1 MHTHRFSVLSVLMAL
16 SIFFSFYLR
25 SFHSD
30 KSTSVFPTQKQSFP
44 NFSRAIQLPKKTS
57 GNFSYTIETG
67 RDPLQNSVQAFFEM
81 PDTVCLNS
89 PINIINKSTNAT
101 TYRWDFCTANVDQS
115 PTGVQLGNPGNS
127 LGIPV
132 FSDYAYDNGNY
143 YAFVVNNTPGG
154 LIRLNFGNSLLNTP
168 IVTNLG
174 NFGGS
179 IPNSA
184 QGLQVLKF
192 DGRWYA
198 FVLGGDPLIGIASR
212 IVKLDFGNALT
223 NTPSSTNW
231 GNVGNMNYPV
241 DLFIFQEMNNWY
253 GLTVNYRDNTITQ
266 FDFGADFSST
276 PSGKNLGNKG
286 NLNLPS
292 GICPINDNGNWRV
305 FVSNYGNNTLSRI
318 DFGSSLLSN
327 PVGQNLGNVG
337 NKLNAP
343 RDLFIFKYCEK
354 EVGFLVNGGTGDLV
368 RLDFPSLSTIPLA
381 NSLGIIGGT
390 SNPHSI
396 SKIFRDGADL
406 YAFLPNASTNTLSR
420 IKFTGCTNANISSS
434 VNENPP
440 PILYSKAGTYNIILT
455 VDEGLPT
462 QSSFCKKVV
471 VLEPANLQLTRDY
484 TVCGGYDSIPLLVS
498 NTFTV
503 QWTPSVGLSNASIAN
518 PKAAPQQSV
527 TYLLDVVDK
536 NKCTVQDSVKIT
548 VNPSISV
555 TIRGDTAIC
564 SGQSVSLSQVSP
576 SGLSYQWSPAIALNN
591 ATLPV
596 PIATPLTNT
605 LYSVVASSPYGCL
618 ARDTIAIIVHPA
630 IQFSLSATSAEICK
644 GDSVSLT
651 ASGADLYYWL
661 PSTVSGNSVKWF
673 KPDSTI
679 LISAKLYRADCNY
692 ADTLSKNIVVYKR
705 PLANIFLQDTLLC
718 EGQSVLL
725 NSVTESDINYQ
736 WSPVLGLNNANIPNP
751 TVTPIVSNKYYLKA
765 FSVPYCYTT
774 DSVMISV
781 KAPPDFTLSPL
792 TDTICIGTSILLKTS
807 GSEKSKWL
815 NKQFAQSVTAYTLL
829 VKPDSTQVY
838 PIQLFDST
846 CNLMDT
852 LYSTIVVSPKPVIEL
867 TKSNDFYCNVDTV
880 FLRAS
885 GGAYYEWQ
893 PANKVSNPGISNPYI
908 AQNYGKQIFEVTV
921 YSSRGCSS
929 SKSILVN
936 DFTYPA
942 RQFLVPNAFTPNN
955 DGLNDCFGVI
965 KWGGAVRNFRMNIY
979 NRGGQMIFSSN
990 EVSNCWDGKA
1000 NGIPQPSGTYIYLI
1014 EASTDC
1020 ESINRNGSF
1029 VLIR

>member
-1 MHTHRFSVLSVLMAL
+1 MHIHRFSVISILMAI
-16 SIFFSFYLR
+16 SFFFSFYLGT
-25 SFHSD
+25 FHSEKGSTVLHTYL
-30 KSTSVFPTQKQSFP
+30 KSIPYFPRVIPIQKYTSKNVSQTFKRGSHHTL
-44 NFSRAIQLPKKTS
+44 NA
-57 GNFSYTIETG
+57 
-67 RDPLQNSVQAFFEM
+67 VQAFFEM

-89 PINIINKSTNAT
+89 PINIINKSSNASN
-101 TYRWDFCTANVDQS
+101 YRWDFCTANVDQS

-132 FSDYAYDNGNY
+132 FSDYAFDNGNY

-154 LIRLNFGNSLLNTP
+154 LIQLNFGNSLLNTP

-174 NFGGS
+174 SFGGS

-192 DGRWYA
+192 NGRWYA

-212 IVKLDFGNALT
+212 IVKLDFGNALS
-223 NTPSSTNW
+223 NTPVSTNW

-241 DLFIFQEMNNWY
+241 DLFIFQEMNKWF

-266 FDFGADFSST
+266 FDFGADFSSN
-276 PSGKNLGNKG
+276 PSGKNLGNIG
-286 NLNLPS
+286 DLNLPS

-318 DFGSSLLSN
+318 DFGASLLSN
-327 PVGQNLGNVG
+327 PIGQNLGNIN

-354 EVGFLVNGGTGDLV
+354 EVGFLVNGGTGDIV
-368 RLDFPSLSTIPLA
+368 RLDFTSLSTIPNA

-440 PILYSKAGTYNIILT
+440 PIFYSKAGTYNINLT

-462 QSSFCKKVV
+462 QSTYCKKVV
-471 VLEPANLQLTRDY
+471 VLDPANLQLTKNY

-498 NTFTV
+498 NAFTV
-503 QWTPSVGLSNASIAN
+503 QWTPSIGLSNASIAN

-527 TYLLDVVDK
+527 TYLLNVVDK
-536 NKCTVQDSVKIT
+536 NKCSVQDSVNIT

-564 SGQSVSLSQVSP
+564 SGQSVALTQISP
-576 SGLSYQWSPAIALNN
+576 AGLTYQWSPAIALNN
-591 ATLPV
+591 ASLPV

-630 IQFSLSATSAEICK
+630 IQFSLSAPSEEVCK

-651 ASGADLYYWL
+651 ASGADLYFWL
-661 PSTVSGNSVKWF
+661 PSNESGNSTKWF
-673 KPDSTI
+673 KPDSSI

-692 ADTLSKNIVVYKR
+692 SDTLSKKIVVYKR
-705 PLANIFLQDTLLC
+705 PVANVFLQDTLLC
-718 EGQSVLL
+718 VGQSVLL
-725 NSVTESDINYQ
+725 NSLTENDVHYQ
-736 WSPVLGLNNANIPNP
+736 WSPDFGLNNVNISSPI
-751 TVTPIVSNKYYLKA
+751 VTPIFSNKYYLKA
-765 FSVPYCYTT
+765 FSVPYCYST
-774 DSVMISV
+774 DSVIVNV
-781 KAPPDFTLSPL
+781 KKPPEFTLSPL
-792 TDTICIGTSILLKTS
+792 SDTICKGTSILLKTS
-807 GSEKSKWL
+807 GSEKSTWL
-815 NKQFAQSVTAYTLL
+815 NKQFAQSVTKYTLL

-838 PIQLFDST
+838 PIQLYDST

-852 LYSTIVVSPKPVIEL
+852 LYSTIVVSPSPIIEL

-880 FLRAS
+880 FLKAS
-885 GGAYYEWQ
+885 GGTYYQWQ
-893 PANKVSNPGISNPYI
+893 PAYKVSNPSISNPFLL
-908 AQNYGKQIFEVTV
+908 QNFGNQIFEVTV
-921 YSSRGCSS
+921 FSNRGCSN

-942 RQFLVPNAFTPNN
+942 QKFLVPNAFTPNN
-955 DGLNDCFGVI
+955 DGLNDCFGVA
-965 KWGGAVRNFRMNIY
+965 KWGSAVRNFRMSIY
-979 NRGGQMIFSSN
+979 NRGGQIIFISN
-990 EVSNCWDGKA
+990 EINKCWDGKV
-1000 NGIPQPSGTYIYLI
+1000 NGLPQPTGTYIYLI

-1020 ESINRNGSF
+1020 ESIIRNGSF
-1029 VLIR
+1029 ILIR

>member
-1 MHTHRFSVLSVLMAL
+1 MHTHRFYFMIFLMGGSL
-16 SIFFSFYLR
+16 FFSLL
-25 SFHSD
+25 FHAYQSESSSSLQKGEPVTYKRLLPATVVLTNLSQSILPKTD
-30 KSTSVFPTQKQSFP
+30 NPTQ
-44 NFSRAIQLPKKTS
+44 
-57 GNFSYTIETG
+57 
-67 RDPLQNSVQAFFEM
+67 PLQNAVLALFEM
-81 PDTVCLNS
+81 PDTICLNS
-89 PINIINKSTNAT
+89 AINIVNKSTNAT

-132 FSDYAYDNGNY
+132 FSDYAFDNGNY

-184 QGLQVLKF
+184 QGLQVLNFNGK
-192 DGRWYA
+192 WYA
-198 FVLGGDPLIGIASR
+198 FVVGGDPLIGIPSR
-212 IVKLDFGNALT
+212 IVKLDFGNTLSNA
-223 NTPSSTNW
+223 PASTNW
-231 GNVGNMNYPV
+231 GNIGNMNYPV
-241 DLFIFQEMNNWY
+241 DLFIFQELNNWY

-266 FDFGADFSST
+266 LAFGPDFSST

-305 FVSNYGNNTLSRI
+305 FISNYGNNTLSRI

-327 PVGQNLGNVG
+327 PVGQNLGNVE

-368 RLDFPSLSTIPLA
+368 RLDFSSLSSTPTA

-396 SKIFRDGADL
+396 SRVFRDGADL
-406 YAFLPNASTNTLSR
+406 YAFLPNASTNTISR

-434 VNENPP
+434 TDANPP
-440 PILYSKAGTYNIILT
+440 PILYSKAGIYNINLT

-462 QSSFCKKVV
+462 QSTFCKNIVV
-471 VLEPANLQLTRDY
+471 TEPANLQLTRNY

-498 NTFTV
+498 NSSTV

-527 TYLLDVVDK
+527 TYLLNVVDK
-536 NKCTVQDSVKIT
+536 NKCTVQDSVTIT

-555 TIRGDTAIC
+555 IIRGDTAIC
-564 SGQSVSLSQVSP
+564 SGQSVSLTQISP
-576 SGLSYQWSPAIALNN
+576 AGLTYQWSPVIALNN

-596 PIATPLTNT
+596 PTATPLTNT

-618 ARDTIAIIVHPA
+618 AKDTIAIIVHPP
-630 IQFSLSATSAEICK
+630 INFSISSTVQEICN
-644 GDSVSLT
+644 GDSVLLS
-651 ASGADLYYWL
+651 ASGADLYTWL
-661 PSTVSGNSVKWF
+661 PSSSTGSSTKWF

-692 ADTLSKNIVVYKR
+692 TDTLSKNIVVYKR
-705 PLANIFLQDTLLC
+705 PIADVFLQDTLVC

-725 NSVTESDINYQ
+725 NSVFENDVNYQ
-736 WSPVLGLNNANIPNP
+736 WSPVMGLDNANIPNP
-751 TVTPIVSNKYYLKA
+751 TVTPIASNKYYLKA
-765 FSVPYCYTT
+765 YSVPYCYTT
-774 DSVMISV
+774 DSVMIAV

-815 NKQFAQSVTAYTLL
+815 NKQFAQSVTPYTLL

-852 LYSTIVVSPKPVIEL
+852 LFSTIVVSPMPVIEL

-885 GGAYYEWQ
+885 GGTYYEWQ
-893 PANKVSNPGISNPYI
+893 PASKVSNPGISNPYLT
-908 AQNYGKQIFEVTV
+908 QHSGTQIFEVTV

-936 DFTYPA
+936 DFTYPS

-990 EVSNCWDGKA
+990 EVANCWDGKA
-1000 NGIPQPSGTYIYLI
+1000 NGVPQPSGTYIYLI